1 MLNGT
6 ELSEVQ
12 AVKKTAF
19 ASTLYPVI
27 TGPKARASVARTCKA
42 NPARRYPRCTR
53 AHG

>member
-19 ASTLYPVI
+19 ASTLYPII
-27 TGPKARASVARTCKA
+27 TGSKVRASVAHACKA
-42 NPARRYPRCTR
+42 VKS
-53 AHG
+53 